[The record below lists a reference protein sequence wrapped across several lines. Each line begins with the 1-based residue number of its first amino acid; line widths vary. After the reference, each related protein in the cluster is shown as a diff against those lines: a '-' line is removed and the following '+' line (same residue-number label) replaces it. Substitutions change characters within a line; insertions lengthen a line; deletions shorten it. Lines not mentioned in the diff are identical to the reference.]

1 MKVVTETR
9 TVIEFVEVTKE
20 VPKTLTRPLNYPQ
33 GHLDGEITMN
43 DILDLVFDLYDVV
56 DVANADRAKTAELTQ
71 PQPSE
76 PTPD

>member
-1 MKVVTETR
+1 VKVVTETR

-33 GHLDGEITMN
+33 GHLDGDISVN

-56 DVANADRAKTAELTQ
+56 DVANADRAKTAALTQ
-71 PQPSE
+71 PQPS
-76 PTPD
+76 PDIPD